1 MHYIVANF
9 GLVRKIANKLYQKY
23 AKYISGV
30 IDIDDLYN
38 CGMTG
43 LVRAIERFD
52 FNKYAEFSV
61 YATYWIHQ
69 RIVRELYNNMGQFR
83 IPIYKLQQLLKKSTN
98 PNDLLSINYYG
109 IDQIHDED
117 VNFIY

>member
-1 MHYIVANF
+1 
-9 GLVRKIANKLYQKY
+9 
-23 AKYISGV
+23 
-30 IDIDDLYN
+30 
-38 CGMTG
+38 MTG

-83 IPIYKLQQLLKKSTN
+83 IPIYKLQQLLKKSAN
-98 PNDLLSINYYG
+98 SNDLLSINYFG

-117 VNFIY
+117 VNLYILPFLDMLPHSQFSRCCLSLGQLNHHTFGC